1 MTGATGQLRI
11 SIIGHTGS
19 GKSTLAGYL
28 EDFAAGRGLTHSRVK
43 LAKPLYDLQAQVY
56 RAAGVTLAA
65 GAQDQVLMEHLA
77 EAMRRIRP
85 ESLAEDFL
93 ARLAT
98 TDADVVINDDLR
110 DPHVDAVA
118 LRGHGFRIIRVTVDP
133 EVRDKRLAERG
144 DLTRSERSTAQL
156 DLIEPDV
163 TIDNSGDLHDYR
175 DTIRT
180 VIGGWL

>member
-1 MTGATGQLRI
+1 MTGQLRI
-11 SIIGHTGS
+11 SIIGLTGS
-19 GKSTLAGYL
+19 GKSTLAKHV
-28 EDFAAGRGLTHSRVK
+28 EDLAAKRGLTHARVK

-56 RAAGVTLAA
+56 RAAGVPLAA
-65 GAQDQVLMEHLA
+65 GAQDQVLMEQLA

-85 ESLAEDFL
+85 EALAEDFL
-93 ARLAT
+93 ARLAA

-118 LRGHGFRIIRVTVDP
+118 LRRQGFRIIRVTADP

-144 DLTRSERSTAQL
+144 DLTRSERSTARL

-163 TIDNSGDLHDYR
+163 TIDNSGELRDYR

-180 VIGGWL
+180 VVGSWL